1 MQYQEFV
8 ERVES
13 RITPAQT
20 AAAEL
25 AIASTLATLGE
36 RITGGEAEDIA
47 AQLPE
52 ELKGPLYDRETGDA
66 QEFSLDEFYERVARR
81 EDVSVKE
88 ATEHV
93 AAVMR
98 VLREALSGGEVEDV
112 ISQLP
117 AEFEPLLR

>member
-1 MQYQEFV
+1 MEYQEFV
-8 ERVES
+8 ERVEG
-13 RITPAQT
+13 RITPTQT

-25 AIASTLATLGE
+25 AIASTLTTLGE
-36 RITGGEAEDIA
+36 RITGSEAEDLA

-52 ELKGPLYDRETGDA
+52 EMKGPLYDRETGDA
-66 QEFSLDEFYERVARR
+66 QEFSLDEFYNRVARR
-81 EDVSVKE
+81 GGVSVE
-88 ATEHV
+88 DASEHV

-98 VLREALSGGEVEDV
+98 VLREAISGGEVEDV

>member
-81 EDVSVKE
+81 EGVSVEE

-93 AAVMR
+93 AAVMG